1 MSMRAEDAYNGG
13 SGEGMK
19 EQLNAR
25 LQQLKNEYE
34 AGQRMLADLDARAQ
48 EVRSTLLRIGGAIQ
62 VLEEE
67 LQKAKGHG

>member
-1 MSMRAEDAYNGG
+1 MPPEDAYNGG

>member
-1 MSMRAEDAYNGG
+1 MPYNGRF
-13 SGEGMK
+13 GEGMK
-19 EQLNAR
+19 EQLTAR

-67 LQKAKGHG
+67 LQKAKSH

>member
-1 MSMRAEDAYNGG
+1 
-13 SGEGMK
+13 MK
-19 EQLNAR
+19 EQLSAR

-34 AGQRMLADLDARAQ
+34 AGQRMLADLESRSQ

-67 LQKAKGHG
+67 LQKAKAHG

>member
-1 MSMRAEDAYNGG
+1 
-13 SGEGMK
+13 MK
-19 EQLNAR
+19 EQLSAR

-34 AGQRMLADLDARAQ
+34 AGQRMLADLDARAT

-67 LQKAKGHG
+67 LQKAKGHQ